1 MPSNENSVFLRKLT
15 LTNFKNHTKRD
26 FHLTKKFTAFVGQN
40 GVGKTNLLDL
50 IYFLSLTKSFFNLT
64 DQQLI
69 KWNEAFS
76 RIEAEIEKNGELL
89 ELVVKIPLNKRKEM
103 SINGAVCPKVS
114 EYIGTLPLVIISPED
129 NDIIQGGS
137 EERRKLFDNIL
148 AQVDSAYLEALMEY
162 NKILEQRN
170 SLLKIKAEKPAT
182 DISMLE
188 FYNARLAQSGSY
200 IFNKRKDI
208 FLRFEAVFQQFYSII
223 SEEKEQVKWYYAS
236 QLLTKDWNALFEQN
250 LQKDLVLQRT
260 SAGIHRDDYEFT
272 IHDEK
277 IKKFGSQGQQKSFTI
292 ALKLSLYSYLHEMK
306 GLLPILL
313 IDDLFDKLDTKRMKQ
328 LIRILQRDEF
338 GQIFMSDT
346 DILRLEKAFDGNREQ
361 IEIFT
366 IDLESNDKV

>member
-1 MPSNENSVFLRKLT
+1 MPSSENSVFLRKLT

-208 FLRFEAVFQQFYSII
+208 FQRFEAVFQQFYSII

-236 QLLTKDWNALFEQN
+236 QLLTKDWNTLFEQN

-306 GLLPILL
+306 GILPILL

-328 LIRILQRDEF
+328 LIRILQGDEF

>member
-208 FLRFEAVFQQFYSII
+208 FQRFEAVFQQFYSII

-236 QLLTKDWNALFEQN
+236 QLLTKDWNTLFEQN

>member
-15 LTNFKNHTKRD
+15 LANFKNHTKRD
-26 FHLTKKFTAFVGQN
+26 FHFTKKFTAFVGQN

-76 RIEAEIEKNGELL
+76 RIEAEIEKKGERL
-89 ELVVKIPLNKRKEM
+89 ELVVKIPQNKRKEI
-103 SINGAVCPKVS
+103 SINGAVCAKVS

>member
-26 FHLTKKFTAFVGQN
+26 FLLTKKFTAFVGQN

-69 KWNEAFS
+69 KWNESFS

-103 SINGAVCPKVS
+103 SINGAVCTKVS

-272 IHDEK
+272 IHNEK

-328 LIRILQRDEF
+328 LIRILQGDEF

-361 IEIFT
+361 IEIFS

>member
-1 MPSNENSVFLRKLT
+1 MPANENSVFLRKLT

-26 FHLTKKFTAFVGQN
+26 FRLSKKFTAFVGQN

-76 RIEAEIEKNGELL
+76 RIEAAIEKKGELL
-89 ELVVKIPLNKRKEM
+89 ELVVKIPLNKRKEI
-103 SINGAVCPKVS
+103 SVNGAVYQKAA
-114 EYIGTLPLVIISPED
+114 EYIGTIPLVIISPED
-129 NDIIQGGS
+129 SDIIQGGS

-148 AQVDSAYLEALMEY
+148 AQVDTAYLEALMDY

-170 SLLKIKAEKPAT
+170 SLLKMKADKPAT

-188 FYNARLAQSGSY
+188 FYNSRLAESGSY

-208 FLRFEAVFQQFYSII
+208 FLRFEAVFQQFYAII
-223 SEEKEQVKWYYAS
+223 SEEKEDVKWYYAS
-236 QLLTKDWNALFEQN
+236 QLLSKDWNMLFEQN

-260 SAGIHRDDYEFT
+260 SAGIHRDDFEFT
-272 IHDEK
+272 IHGEK

-292 ALKLSLYSYLHEMK
+292 ALKLSLYRYLHEMK
-306 GLLPILL
+306 GVLPILL
-313 IDDLFDKLDTKRMKQ
+313 IDDLFDKLDTKRMQQ
-328 LIRILQRDEF
+328 LIRILQGDEF
-338 GQIFMSDT
+338 GQVFMSDT

-366 IDLESNDKV
+366 IDLESNDTV

>member
-208 FLRFEAVFQQFYSII
+208 FQRFEAVFQQFYSII

-236 QLLTKDWNALFEQN
+236 QLLTKDWYTLFEQN
-250 LQKDLVLQRT
+250 LQKDLMLQRT

-306 GLLPILL
+306 GILPILL

-328 LIRILQRDEF
+328 LIRILQGDEF

>member
-208 FLRFEAVFQQFYSII
+208 FQRFEAVFQQFYSII

-236 QLLTKDWNALFEQN
+236 QLLTKDWNTLFEQN
-250 LQKDLVLQRT
+250 LQKDLMLQRT

-306 GLLPILL
+306 GILPILL

-328 LIRILQRDEF
+328 LIRILQGDEF

-366 IDLESNDKV
+366 IDLESNDTV

>member
-208 FLRFEAVFQQFYSII
+208 FQRFEAVFQQFYSII

-236 QLLTKDWNALFEQN
+236 QLLTKDWTTLFEQN

-306 GLLPILL
+306 GILPILL

-328 LIRILQRDEF
+328 LIRILQGDEF

>member
-69 KWNEAFS
+69 KWNETFS
-76 RIEAEIEKNGELL
+76 RIEAEVEKNGELL

-208 FLRFEAVFQQFYSII
+208 FQRFEAVFQQFYSII

-236 QLLTKDWNALFEQN
+236 QLLTKDWTTLFEQN

-328 LIRILQRDEF
+328 LIRILQGDEF

>member
-208 FLRFEAVFQQFYSII
+208 FQRFEAVFQQFYSII

-236 QLLTKDWNALFEQN
+236 QLLTKDWNTLFEQN

-306 GLLPILL
+306 GILPILL

-328 LIRILQRDEF
+328 LIRILQGDEF

>member
-208 FLRFEAVFQQFYSII
+208 FQRFEAVFQQFYSII

-236 QLLTKDWNALFEQN
+236 QLLTKDWNTLFEQN

-328 LIRILQRDEF
+328 LIRILQGDEF

>member
-1 MPSNENSVFLRKLT
+1 MPSSENSVFLRKLT
-15 LTNFKNHTKRD
+15 LTNFKNHSKRD
-26 FHLTKKFTAFVGQN
+26 FHLSKKFTAFVGQN

-76 RIEAEIEKNGELL
+76 RIEAEIDKNGETL
-89 ELVVKIPLNKRKEM
+89 ELVVKIPLNKRKEI
-103 SINGAVCPKVS
+103 SLNGAICPKVS

-148 AQVDSAYLEALMEY
+148 AQVDSAYLEALIDY

-188 FYNARLAQSGSY
+188 FYNSRLAQSGSY
-200 IFNKRKDI
+200 IFGKRKDI
-208 FLRFEAVFQQFYSII
+208 FQRFEAVFQQFYSII
-223 SEEKEQVKWYYAS
+223 SEEKEQVKWHYAS
-236 QLLTKDWNALFEQN
+236 QLLTKDWNTLFEQN

-260 SAGIHRDDYEFT
+260 SAGIHRDDFEFT

-292 ALKLSLYSYLHEMK
+292 ALKLSLYRYLHEMK
-306 GLLPILL
+306 GILPILL

-366 IDLESNDKV
+366 IDLESNDTV

>member
-208 FLRFEAVFQQFYSII
+208 FQRFEAVFQQFYSII

-236 QLLTKDWNALFEQN
+236 QLLTKDWNTLFEQN
-250 LQKDLVLQRT
+250 LQKDLMLQRT

-306 GLLPILL
+306 GILPILL
-313 IDDLFDKLDTKRMKQ
+313 IDDLFDKLDSKRMKQ
-328 LIRILQRDEF
+328 LIRILQGDEF

>member
-208 FLRFEAVFQQFYSII
+208 FQRFEAVFQQFYSII

-236 QLLTKDWNALFEQN
+236 QLLTKDWYTLFEQN

-306 GLLPILL
+306 GILPILL

-328 LIRILQRDEF
+328 LIRILQGDEF

>member
-1 MPSNENSVFLRKLT
+1 MPANENSVFLRKLT

-26 FHLTKKFTAFVGQN
+26 FRLSKKFTAFVGQN

-76 RIEAEIEKNGELL
+76 RIEAAIEKKGELL
-89 ELVVKIPLNKRKEM
+89 ELVVKIPLNKRKEI
-103 SINGAVCPKVS
+103 SVNGAVYQKAA
-114 EYIGTLPLVIISPED
+114 EYIGTIPLVIISPED
-129 NDIIQGGS
+129 SDIIQGGS

-148 AQVDSAYLEALMEY
+148 AQVDTAYLEALMDY

-170 SLLKIKAEKPAT
+170 SLLKMKADKPAT

-188 FYNARLAQSGSY
+188 FYNSRLAESGSY

-208 FLRFEAVFQQFYSII
+208 FLRFEAVFQQFYAII
-223 SEEKEQVKWYYAS
+223 SEEKEDVKWHYAS
-236 QLLTKDWNALFEQN
+236 QLLSKDWNMLFEQN

-260 SAGIHRDDYEFT
+260 SAGIHRDDFEFT
-272 IHDEK
+272 IHGEK

-292 ALKLSLYSYLHEMK
+292 ALKLSLYRYLHEMK
-306 GLLPILL
+306 GVLPILL
-313 IDDLFDKLDTKRMKQ
+313 IDDLFDKLDTKRMQQ
-328 LIRILQRDEF
+328 LIRILQGDEF
-338 GQIFMSDT
+338 GQVFMSDT

-366 IDLESNDKV
+366 IDLESNDTV

>member
-69 KWNEAFS
+69 KWNEPFS

-208 FLRFEAVFQQFYSII
+208 FQRFEAVFQQFYSII

-236 QLLTKDWNALFEQN
+236 QLLTKDWTTLFEQN

-328 LIRILQRDEF
+328 LIRILQGDEF